1 MKGFTDGSIVF
12 DATIGVWIIVDES
25 MSGWDRKLK
34 GDFKVIGKQLESNS
48 KPTMPTGL
56 QRWQLFDD
64 NCQGTRDLMFSPVN
78 LHS

>member
-12 DATIGVWIIVDES
+12 DATIGVWIIVDKS
-25 MSGWDRKLK
+25 MRGWDRKLK